1 MSIRILVVE
10 DESLVARDLEHML
23 ISLGHSVVGII
34 TTGEEALKAARD
46 KQPDLVL
53 MDIVLKG
60 EIDGIA
66 AAERIWESWGIPVVY
81 LTAYADDT
89 IFQRAKL
96 SEPFGYLLKPFERRE
111 LQTTIE
117 MALYKSRMENRLRER
132 EQWLSTL
139 LRSIGEGLIA
149 TDKTGNITFMN
160 TPAEK
165 LTGWSAKEAW
175 QVPLE
180 NVFSPVEAPPNAENG
195 LFPAVADLLEDERIL
210 TPRTGKSIP
219 IERTIDPIVDN
230 LGETV
235 GQVITFRDI
244 RLRKKNEADIKDNR
258 NKFRRA
264 LEGIIEVVSRTVETR
279 DPYTAGHQ
287 RRVKRLA
294 LAISRDMNL
303 APEKVEGI
311 GLAGEIHD
319 IGKIGVPVEILT
331 KPGQLTD
338 LEYAILRTHP
348 QVGYDILKDVEFPWP
363 LARIVLQHHERMN
376 GSGYPS
382 GLAGDDILPEAR
394 ILIVADTVEAMS
406 SHRPSR
412 PAQGLEKALL
422 EIEENRGKLYD
433 VDVVDSCLRLF
444 RTQAFSF
451 QE

>member
-1 MSIRILVVE
+1 MPIRILVVE

-23 ISLGHSVVGII
+23 ISLGHSVAGIV

-60 EIDGIA
+60 KIDGIA

-96 SEPFGYLLKPFERRE
+96 SEPFGYLLKPFESRE

-180 NVFSPVEAPPNAENG
+180 NVFSPVEARPNDENA
-195 LFPAVADLLEDERIL
+195 LFPSGADLLEDERIL
-210 TPRTGKSIP
+210 TTRDGRRIP
-219 IERTIDPIVDN
+219 IERTIDPIIDN
-230 LGETV
+230 SGETV

-244 RLRKKNEADIKDNR
+244 SLRKKNEADIKDNR

-287 RRVKRLA
+287 RRVKQLA
-294 LAISRDMNL
+294 VAMSRDMNFS
-303 APEKVEGI
+303 PETVQGI

-319 IGKIGVPVEILT
+319 IGKICVPVEILT

-338 LEYAILRTHP
+338 LEYAILKTHP

-363 LARIVLQHHERMN
+363 LAQIVLQHHERMD

-412 PAQGLEKALL
+412 PAQGLEKALSQ
-422 EIEENRGKLYD
+422 IEENRGKLYD
-433 VDVVDSCLRLF
+433 ADVVDSCLQIF
-444 RTQAFSF
+444 RTGTFSF
-451 QE
+451 RE

>member
-1 MSIRILVVE
+1 MPIRILVVE

-23 ISLGHSVVGII
+23 LSLGHSIVGIV
-34 TTGEEALKAARD
+34 TTGEEALKTARD
-46 KQPDLVL
+46 DRPDLVL

-60 EIDGIA
+60 KIDGIA
-66 AAERIWESWGIPVVY
+66 AAEEIWETWGIPVVY

-96 SEPFGYLLKPFERRE
+96 SEPFGYLLKPFESRE
-111 LQTTIE
+111 LQTTVE

-132 EQWLSTL
+132 ERWLSTL

-149 TDKTGNITFMN
+149 TDKTGRVTFMN

-165 LTGWSAKEAW
+165 LTGWSSKEAW
-175 QVPLE
+175 QVSLE
-180 NVFSPVEAPPNAENG
+180 NVFSPVEAPQ
-195 LFPAVADLLEDERIL
+195 PAKNSFFGAGADLLEDERIL
-210 TPRTGKSIP
+210 TTRTGKSIP

-244 RLRKKNEADIKDNR
+244 SLRKKSEADIKDNR
-258 NKFRRA
+258 NKLRRA

-294 LAISRDMNL
+294 VAISREMNFT
-303 APEKVEGI
+303 PEQMEGI
-311 GLAGEIHD
+311 GMAGEIHD
-319 IGKIGVPVEILT
+319 IGKICVPVEILT

-338 LEYAILRTHP
+338 LEYAILRTHA
-348 QVGYDILKDVEFPWP
+348 QVGYDILKDVDFPWP
-363 LARIVLQHHERMN
+363 IAQIILQHHERMD

-382 GLAGDDILPEAR
+382 GLAGNDILPEAQ

-412 PAQGLEKALL
+412 PAQGIEKALL
-422 EIEENRGKLYD
+422 EIEGNRGKLYD
-433 VDVVDSCLRLF
+433 TEVVDSCLRLF
-444 RTQAFSF
+444 RTRAFSF